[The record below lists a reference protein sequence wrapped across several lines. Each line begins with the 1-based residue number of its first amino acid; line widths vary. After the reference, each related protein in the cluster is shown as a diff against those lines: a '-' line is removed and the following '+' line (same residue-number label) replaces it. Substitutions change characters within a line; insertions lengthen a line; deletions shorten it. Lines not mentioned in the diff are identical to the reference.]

1 MSAMRHVQVHV
12 KLPSRQDARSQGSRG
27 DTTWKHIGSSSRIQ
41 FFLNEPEA
49 YEDNVA
55 EAKFDE
61 VSVLFVFYYSPM
73 LHSLQRQVQAVRAEA
88 LDAARSAVLSSVIE

>member
-1 MSAMRHVQVHV
+1 M
-12 KLPSRQDARSQGSRG
+12 
-27 DTTWKHIGSSSRIQ
+27 
-41 FFLNEPEA
+41 
-49 YEDNVA
+49 A

>member
-1 MSAMRHVQVHV
+1 METQRGNTSAHR
-12 KLPSRQDARSQGSRG
+12 LGFS
-27 DTTWKHIGSSSRIQ
+27 